1 MIWVRSALF
10 NALFYLSTAV
20 IGIGA
25 LPLLLT
31 DRRYLRRAVKAWA
44 QVVVWLLQVVCN
56 VRVEV
61 RGRENLRPGPM
72 VIASKHQSA
81 FDTLIWFTLVPDVTY
96 VLKQEL
102 TRIPVYGWHAMALG
116 HISVDRSGGGA
127 ALRGMLRQAAD
138 VLAKGRQLVIFP
150 EGTRSAPG
158 QPAPYQP
165 GVVAIAGLGVAPV
178 IPVAT
183 DSGRV
188 WGRRGFRKFPGTI
201 RISILPELGVKGRRA
216 TLLPALEAVIEAE
229 SARLLAEPNG

>member
-1 MIWVRSALF
+1 MIWVRSAAF
-10 NALFYLSTAV
+10 NALFFLSTAA

-25 LPLLLT
+25 LPLLIGP
-31 DRRYLRRAVKAWA
+31 RRYLRGAIRIWA
-44 QVVVWLLQVVCN
+44 EVVVWLLKTICD

-61 RGRENLRPGPM
+61 RGLENLRPGPL

-116 HISVDRSGGGA
+116 HISVDRAGGGP
-127 ALRGMLRQAAD
+127 ALRGMLRQAAES
-138 VLAKGRQLVIFP
+138 LAKGRQLVIFP

-158 QPAPYQP
+158 KPSAYQP

-201 RISILPELGVKGRRA
+201 RISILPELAVKGRRS
-216 TLLPALEAVIEAE
+216 TLLPALEGVIEAE
-229 SARLLAEPNG
+229 STRLLAEQNG